1 VLRRWWWDALN
12 LARPLPYSECQE
24 QFCENFDILYIV
36 IAVKM
41 VIAGSNEEYRIDP
54 IFVSLCNLTIL
65 DRSFSGR
72 WWQCLIVTSSC
83 VDLRIKRITVAT
95 ASSKSIV
102 WIKNACRKISDKI
115 HQMY

>member
-1 VLRRWWWDALN
+1 VI
-12 LARPLPYSECQE
+12 
-24 QFCENFDILYIV
+24 FFDILYIG